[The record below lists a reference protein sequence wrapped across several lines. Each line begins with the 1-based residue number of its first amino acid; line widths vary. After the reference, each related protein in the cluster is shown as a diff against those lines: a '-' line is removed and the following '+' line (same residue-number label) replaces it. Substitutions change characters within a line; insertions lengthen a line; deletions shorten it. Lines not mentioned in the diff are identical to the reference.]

1 MDMFETMYV
10 LNAANTMK
18 AWGDY
23 GQFFKILMQQKVTSF
38 GKPVVITAHVRD
50 DLDEKAMEMK
60 TSVPIKGALKNN
72 GVEALMNSALAW

>member
-1 MDMFETMYV
+1 
-10 LNAANTMK
+10 
-18 AWGDY
+18 
-23 GQFFKILMQQKVTSF
+23 MQQKVTSF

-72 GVEALMNSALAW
+72 GVEALMDSALAW